1 MTVAFII
8 VLILSSF
15 VVGAIARWAVPGP
28 DPMGFLGTVALGFI
42 GSLLGSL
49 IGIIVMRARGGNMKM
64 EIPFGVF
71 LGPAALTALFV
82 GKPLIDWYLGLST
95 R

>member
-1 MTVAFII
+1 MTIAFII

-42 GSLLGSL
+42 GSLLGGLLSYFL
-49 IGIIVMRARGGNMKM
+49 WGRAGGIIFAIVGAVVALILYRKFVQHRPITGPGARQ
-64 EIPFGVF
+64 P
-71 LGPAALTALFV
+71 P
-82 GKPLIDWYLGLST
+82 S
-95 R
+95 